1 MEQNVGGAAF
11 GLAIV
16 VIIAQLAALA
26 LGAGALR
33 LSLRP
38 DAPIHPAAAV
48 FATVWALSVA
58 GAWLQVTLAAALGGT
73 LGWGRSTA
81 QSVAGGAARAT
92 LRLGTLAVGAL
103 FAVCNRSSVEN

>member
-81 QSVAGGAARAT
+81 QSVPALEPSR
-92 LRLGTLAVGAL
+92 LRRRV
-103 FAVCNRSSVEN
+103 SSGERGRRRTRKVQS

>member
-1 MEQNVGGAAF
+1 MTISSDGAPLCRAPAHHSLEQRSSASAKEGAA
-11 GLAIV
+11 LPE

-48 FATVWALSVA
+48 FATVRAFRQQETRVR
-58 GAWLQVTLAAALGGT
+58 GT
-73 LGWGRSTA
+73 GSRAPRS
-81 QSVAGGAARAT
+81 AT
-92 LRLGTLAVGAL
+92 LEKSLL
-103 FAVCNRSSVEN
+103 FLQA